1 MRDNIELGAINE
13 FEQASRPVL
22 FRVKNS
28 EYPYWGK
35 GSSLFVASDQNVYWL
50 TARHVIETQG
60 ASAQDLMIT
69 PSDDSAITVPFT
81 ELMQIVKDP
90 ENQDYRDLYML
101 KINLEEFWESTNSE
115 LRAWNINQN
124 FFDCDKLS
132 DGDEIFIQG
141 FPSESRFVDY
151 AVKRI
156 HLTKVV
162 LRGIYEGRSSEAHC
176 HKLRL
181 ETSITLNDLD
191 GLSGG
196 TVFRHPR
203 NPEEPTQLVG
213 LLIRGSSKSGIV
225 HFIDCAV
232 IDKFVRLSDAA

>member
-1 MRDNIELGAINE
+1 MNE
-13 FEQASRPVL
+13 FERASRPVL
-22 FRVKNS
+22 FFTKES
-28 EYPYWGK
+28 EYPYWGR

-50 TARHVIETQG
+50 TAKHVIERQE
-60 ASAQDLMIT
+60 ASAQNLMIT
-69 PSDDSAITVPFT
+69 PSDDSSISVPFS
-81 ELMQIVKDP
+81 ELMQIVDNP
-90 ENQDYRDLYML
+90 ENDDYRDLYML
-101 KINLEEFWESTNSE
+101 RVNLEEFWESTDST
-115 LRAWNINQN
+115 LFAWNINQH
-124 FFDCDKLS
+124 FFDCDRLS
-132 DGDEIFIQG
+132 DGDEIFILG

-151 AVKRI
+151 AVPRI
-156 HLTKVV
+156 HFMQVV

-181 ETSITLNDLD
+181 ETSITLVDLD

-213 LLIRGSSKSGIV
+213 LLIRGSSTSGIA

-232 IDKFVRLSDAA
+232 IENFVRLSDAA

>member
-1 MRDNIELGAINE
+1 MRDNQKLGDINE
-13 FEQASRPVL
+13 FERASRPVL
-22 FRVKNS
+22 FFKKKS

-50 TARHVIETQG
+50 TAKHVIETQG
-60 ASAQDLMIT
+60 ASAHDLMIT
-69 PSDDSAITVPFT
+69 PSDDSAISVPFS
-81 ELMQIVKDP
+81 ELIQIAKNP
-90 ENQDYRDLYML
+90 QNEDYGDIYML
-101 KINLEEFWESTNSE
+101 RLNLEEFWESTDSI
-115 LRAWNINQN
+115 LHAWNINDH
-124 FFDCDKLS
+124 FFDCNKLS
-132 DGDEIFIQG
+132 DGDEIFILG

-151 AVKRI
+151 DVKTI
-156 HLTKVV
+156 HFTQVV

-181 ETSITLNDLD
+181 ETSITLKDLD